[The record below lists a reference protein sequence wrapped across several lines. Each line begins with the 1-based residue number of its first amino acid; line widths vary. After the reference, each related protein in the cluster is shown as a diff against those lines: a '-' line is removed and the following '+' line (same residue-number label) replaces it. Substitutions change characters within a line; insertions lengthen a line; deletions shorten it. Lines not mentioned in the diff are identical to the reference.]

1 MPARR
6 RPQIASELRGRI
18 ERALMTGALAH
29 GDRLPST
36 REMGAELDADP
47 RVVLAAYRDLAGE
60 GLVELRPRSGV
71 YVARHALYDQGRRP
85 PRPWLTEILA
95 GAVTR
100 GFSTRDFC
108 DDLREAA
115 LGSKLKAAVI
125 ATTYDQSA
133 GLCRELR
140 ADYGI
145 EATGIPVETLKR
157 GLPIPAALSRAH
169 LVLTTA
175 IHAELGGQL
184 AKKLG
189 KRFIVARVRPEIV
202 GDEWLLL
209 LDREVFVV
217 AVDPRFLRALRGY
230 LASTP
235 GAENVKMLLA
245 GQDDL
250 SVIPRD
256 APTYVTQAARE
267 RLGRTRIPGRLIPP
281 ARVFSADCVRAI
293 LNIVVEVNTER

>member
-6 RPQIASELRGRI
+6 RPQIATELRERI
-18 ERALMTGALAH
+18 ERALITGALTH

-36 REMGAELDADP
+36 REMGTELDADP
-47 RVVLAAYRDLAGE
+47 RVVLAAYRDLASE

-71 YVARHALYDQGRRP
+71 YVARQVLFDQEKRP
-85 PRPWLTEILA
+85 PRPWLAEILA
-95 GAVTR
+95 GAVSR

-115 LGSKLKAAVI
+115 LGSKLRAAVI

-145 EATGIPVETLKR
+145 EATGILVETLKR
-157 GLPIPAALSRAH
+157 GLPIPATLSRAH
-169 LVLTTA
+169 LVLTTE
-175 IHAELGGQL
+175 IHSEIAGQL
-184 AKKLG
+184 ARKLG
-189 KRFIVARVRPEIV
+189 KRFLVAKVRPEIF

-217 AVDPRFLRALRGY
+217 AVDPRFLRTLRSY
-230 LASTP
+230 LSSTP
-235 GAENVKMLLA
+235 GAENVKMLVA

-281 ARVFSADCVRAI
+281 ARVFSADCVRSI
-293 LNIVVEVNTER
+293 LDMVVEVNTER